1 MRVALISQSYPPMIS
16 GAAEVVN
23 RLARGLVRRGHAV
36 LVIAAAPMPRAP
48 RAVTTGAD
56 GVALALL
63 PSLPNPFRVGQ
74 RFTLAS
80 ESRLAPILDAFAP
93 EAVHAHDPGPLG
105 LAGLRWARRRGVRCV
120 YTAHQLPWFLS
131 ASAPTGLR
139 AAARATEAPAWRLL
153 ERLCAQ
159 SDVVVAPSATIA
171 AVMATHGI
179 TARVIGNGIDLD
191 RFRPAISGPG
201 ESETLRRRFGLH
213 PDLPIALHIGR
224 LDRDKQP
231 ARALE
236 AIVCAL
242 RQTPGQA
249 LVVGDGTER
258 RRLERRARG
267 WSLALPMRFTG
278 YLTDDLPAVYR
289 LARVVVSASEVEIQS
304 TVALEAAASGRPL
317 VAIDVGSMAELVRHT
332 DTGWLARP
340 NDAAGLCAGV
350 ARYLADGALADLAG
364 TQARRLAEEHRL
376 ETTFS
381 AHELAYQGG

>member
-23 RLARGLVRRGHAV
+23 RLARGLTLRGHDV
-36 LVIAAAPMPRAP
+36 LVIAAAPTARAP
-48 RAVTTGAD
+48 RTVATGAD

-63 PSLPNPFRVGQ
+63 RSLPNPFRVGQ

-80 ESRLAPILDAFAP
+80 EASIAPILDSFAP
-93 EAVHAHDPGPLG
+93 EVVHAHDPGPLG
-105 LAGLRWARRRGVRCV
+105 LSGLRWARRRGVRCV

-131 ASAPTGLR
+131 ASAPPGLR

-153 ERLCAQ
+153 SRLCAQ
-159 SDVVVAPSATIA
+159 CDVVVAPSATIA
-171 AVMATHGI
+171 ALMATHGI

-191 RFRPAISGPG
+191 RFRPATGQPG
-201 ESETLRRRFGLH
+201 ESEALRRRFGLH
-213 PDLPIALHIGR
+213 PDLPIALHVGR

-236 AIVCAL
+236 AIACAL

-258 RRLERRARG
+258 SRLERQTRG
-267 WSLALPMRFTG
+267 WSLALPTRFTG

-304 TVALEAAASGRPL
+304 TVALETAASGRPL

-340 NDAAGLCAGV
+340 GDLAGLCAGV
-350 ARYLADGALADLAG
+350 ARFLSDAALAESAG
-364 TQARRLAEEHRL
+364 AQARRLAEEHRL
-376 ETTFS
+376 DATFA
-381 AHELAYQGG
+381 AHERAYRGG